1 MKKYLLILSA
11 LLYFTVNINSTI
23 INVPGNYST
32 IQAAINASVNGD
44 TVLVEPGTYME
55 NINFRGKKI
64 VLTSR
69 YYLTNNPATIY
80 STVINGS
87 TPANADSGSCVIINN
102 NEDSTT
108 VLQGF
113 AITGGIG
120 TKWLDEHGAGL
131 YREGGG
137 ILIQYSSPVI
147 QYNIIYNNAVTN
159 LTGVTSTGGGGIRI
173 GDSYPRVYNN
183 IFMNN
188 TARYG
193 AGVVLNYTGG
203 EYKNNVVC
211 ANYGSNQYGAGSG
224 MWLNGF
230 FNRPITIENNTIANN
245 SALNNSA
252 GIYGFGSV
260 QASIR
265 NNIVWGNTVPGN
277 IQISGGSF
285 TVRYCNVQGG
295 YTGAGNINSDPMFA
309 DSNYILQPNS
319 PCVDKGDSSAIYN
332 DPEDPNNPTFA
343 KYPSRGTL
351 RNDMGAYG
359 GQLSRILT
367 NQLIGIPKNGT
378 EIPVEFA
385 LYQNY
390 PNPFNPTTKI
400 RFAIPNAETH
410 SCVSLRIYDAL
421 GKEIETIVYEQLNA
435 GVYEVDFDGSN
446 LSSGIYFYRLISG
459 NYTAVKKMILIK

>member
-1 MKKYLLILSA
+1 MEKYLLILSV
-11 LLYFTVNINSTI
+11 LLCFTSNVNTTI

-44 TVLVEPGTYME
+44 TVLVEAGTYME
-55 NINFRGKKI
+55 NINFRGKRI

-87 TPANADSGSCVIINN
+87 SPVNPDTGSCVIINN

-113 AITGGIG
+113 AITGGTG

-147 QYNIIYNNAVTN
+147 QNNIIYNNIVTN
-159 LTGVTSTGGGGIRI
+159 VTGVTSTGGGGIRI
-173 GDSYPRVYNN
+173 GDGYPRVYNN

-203 EYKNNVVC
+203 EYKNNIIC
-211 ANYGSNQYGAGSG
+211 SNYGSNQFGSGSG

-230 FNRPITIENNTIANN
+230 FSRPITIQNNTIAGN
-245 SALNNSA
+245 SAVSTCA
-252 GIYGFGSV
+252 GIYGFGGV
-260 QASIR
+260 QATIR

-277 IQISGGSF
+277 VQVAGGSF

-295 YTGAGNINSDPMFA
+295 YPGGGNLNVEPLFA
-309 DSNYILQPNS
+309 DSNYILQSNS
-319 PCVDKGDSSAIYN
+319 PCVDKGDSSTIYN

-343 KYPSRGTL
+343 KYPSRGGL
-351 RNDMGAYG
+351 RNDIGAYG
-359 GQLSRILT
+359 GPLSRILT
-367 NQLIGIPKNGT
+367 NQLIGIGSIGSEIPKNF
-378 EIPVEFA
+378 V

-390 PNPFNPTTKI
+390 PNPFNPATKI
-400 RFAIPNAETH
+400 TFALPKGEFVTLKVFDVLGEEVET
-410 SCVSLRIYDAL
+410 L
-421 GKEIETIVYEQLNA
+421 VYEFKPA
-435 GVYEVDFDGSN
+435 GKYSIDFSSAE
-446 LSSGIYFYRLISG
+446 LTSGIYFYRITAG
-459 NYTAVKKMILIK
+459 NNTETRKMILVK